1 MSKYLNVLNI
11 IIILS
16 LVPKLLLSLKFQI
29 CLKIQQKYYKLKK
42 KLRKKYKSSKTTS
55 GKRNSDINNEVGAS
69 DLEDEELNSLRGSDD
84 DSDPYPVYK
93 DNEDMEKFEMKV
105 GMLFRSAEE
114 FKKVLKDYVLRQ
126 GYEIVFCE
134 K

>member
-1 MSKYLNVLNI
+1 M
-11 IIILS
+11 
-16 LVPKLLLSLKFQI
+16 
-29 CLKIQQKYYKLKK
+29 KK

-126 GYEIVFCE
+126 GYEIVFVKNDTQRVIAKC
-134 K
+134 KHGCNWRIHASPR